1 MRVLARRP
9 VTDPAELAT
18 VVAECLGDLEPGLT
32 LLERAPGAGEVTVDL
47 VCVDEGRR
55 LVLVF
60 CDIIAGPEI
69 VLRAVEAAAWWREH
83 AALLPRVFPAAGL
96 EATAPPRTIVVAS
109 RVSDRA
115 LRLIRALGPL
125 GPAPVECRVFDGPD
139 EAVVGLERLDA
150 GGAAGARPREAPPAP
165 AAAPPAP
172 APPRPDATAARAE
185 ALIGQLERLRF
196 SEVFR

>member
-1 MRVLARRP
+1 VRVLARRP

-96 EATAPPRTIVVAS
+96 EATAPPRTIIVAS

-125 GPAPVECRVFDGPD
+125 GPTPVECRVYTDPEG
-139 EAVVGLERLDA
+139 AVVGLEPLA
-150 GGAAGARPREAPPAP
+150 AGAAGPGPRQTVAAPAAVPEAPAP
-165 AAAPPAP
+165 ARPAAE
-172 APPRPDATAARAE
+172 RAE